1 MTQIIIQIMP
11 LILMLILII
20 ASLFDLFNDMEI
32 PISVGIIAV
41 ILRAIELP
49 ILERNRM
56 GECVFVGISLG
67 VLFLIGALLGAYGGA
82 DSIYA
87 ALVGLYIGFYG
98 IYAILIS
105 SIISLPYA
113 LYLKKK
119 KDKGDIKN
127 ATYPF
132 VPYLLVGTV
141 LVILWKGVLF

>member
-1 MTQIIIQIMP
+1 MNYIISLMP
-11 LILMLILII
+11 LLLMITLIV
-20 ASLFDLFNDMEI
+20 ASLFDLFNDMTI
-32 PISVGIIAV
+32 PISVGV
-41 ILRAIELP
+41 ISFTLRAVEMAM
-49 ILERNRM
+49 LERDKSV
-56 GECVFVGISLG
+56 ECALIGASLG

-82 DSIYA
+82 DAVYA
-87 ALVGLYIGFYG
+87 ALVGFYLGFYG
-98 IYAILIS
+98 IYAVLIS

-132 VPYLLVGTV
+132 VPYLLVGSV